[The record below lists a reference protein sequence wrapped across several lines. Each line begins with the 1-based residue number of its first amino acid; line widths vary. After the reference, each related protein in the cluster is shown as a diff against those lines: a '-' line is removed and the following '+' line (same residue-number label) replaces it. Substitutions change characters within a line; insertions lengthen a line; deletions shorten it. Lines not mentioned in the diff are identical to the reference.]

1 MANEISLQVQ
11 LSFAKGGLAAVFDSG
26 DVSITMTGTKYI
38 KGRQSIP
45 ITDEVLVL
53 GEVPAGLARLAIRNM
68 DSTNYVFLKP
78 ATTQVATIVIMP
90 GEATVIT
97 FAPLVGAPALQAN
110 VAAVDIEYL
119 LIQA

>member
-26 DVSITMTGTKYI
+26 DVSATMTGTKYI

-110 VAAVDIEYL
+110 TAPVDVEYL